1 MVTKVHNYTAVS
13 FGSLVIVESIWW
25 FSILAVIGGLLGL
38 GGAPLPWISVM
49 FLLASGVFS
58 AWIFGGVK
66 GDTATVAIG
75 QAFVALIVFYFALA
89 TVSVFETWSF
99 KIAWPVDTFGGAY
112 GADGVVDVMFG
123 VLSAVC
129 LWYRAQGLVMEGGVA
144 RRLSRAFKL
153 GTAFIAV
160 ALLFQH
166 GVIQYDI
173 GIAPLLL
180 PFFGAALIGMAV
192 ARIPKSETVSQASWP
207 LVIGISVSVI
217 LGLGAFGGVLTGRY
231 GDIGVRGFVNIWGAL
246 VDAVL
251 WVLRYP
257 IEWIMTAIWNLILW
271 LQSLSDAE
279 EKEVERD
286 TPGAFAEDMV
296 NPAAERSEEVTN
308 FAIEALRW
316 PLSIL
321 LLLGLFFVLIF
332 AYRRFSSRVENS
344 SYSERESIRGEADA
358 RADMAR
364 LFKNLLPG
372 WLRIGTKNVLWKWPE
387 NQSGISEVFLLY
399 FDTIAHA
406 AKLGMTY
413 EAALTPNERVGVL
426 GSFLPDAPVVKITS
440 SFNDACYGLIPSSL
454 DEISQL
460 REELEIAVSKSKQ
473 YDYS

>member
-1 MVTKVHNYTAVS
+1 MRNYKAVS
-13 FGSLVIVESIWW
+13 YGSLVIVESIWW
-25 FSILAVIGGLLGL
+25 FSVLAVIGGMLGL

-58 AWIFGGVK
+58 AWLFGGVM
-66 GDTATVAIG
+66 GDTATVAII
-75 QAFVALIVFYFALA
+75 QAFVALIVIYIALA
-89 TVSVFETWSF
+89 TVSVFDTWSF
-99 KIAWPVDTFGGAY
+99 KIAWPVDTFGGTY
-112 GADGVVDVMFG
+112 GADGLVDVIFG
-123 VLSAVC
+123 VLSAGC
-129 LWYRAQGLVMEGGVA
+129 LWYRAQGLVVEGGVA

-160 ALLFQH
+160 GLLFEH
-166 GVIQYDI
+166 LVIRHDI

-192 ARIPKSETVSQASWP
+192 ARIPKSDTDSQAAWP
-207 LVIGISVSVI
+207 LVIGISVSAI
-217 LGLGAFGGVLTGRY
+217 LGLGAFGGLLAGRY
-231 GDIGVRGFVNIWGAL
+231 GDLGVRGFVNMWGAF

-286 TPGAFAEDMV
+286 APGAFAEEMV
-296 NPAAERSEEVTN
+296 NPAAERGEEVTN
-308 FAIEALRW
+308 FAIEVLRW

-321 LLLGLFFVLIF
+321 LLLGIFFVLIF
-332 AYRRFSSRVENS
+332 AYRRFSFRVEDS
-344 SYSERESIRGEADA
+344 GDSQRESIRVGADA
-358 RADMAR
+358 RADMAK
-364 LFKNLLPG
+364 LFKNLLPR

-387 NQSGISEVFLLY
+387 NQSGVSEVFLLY
-399 FDTIAHA
+399 FDTLSHA
-406 AKLGMTY
+406 VKRGMTY
-413 EAALTPNERVGVL
+413 EATLTPNERVGVL
-426 GSFLPDAPVVKITS
+426 GLFLPDAPVAKITS
-440 SFNDACYGLIPSSL
+440 SFNDACYGLIPSNL

-460 REELEIAVSKSKQ
+460 REELEIAVSKSKK